1 VDCKGSFSRFYKRTI
16 CKIFLLTSIEH
27 MTRKVLL
34 VQTDQPSIKVL
45 RDYFL
50 RRGDRVWLT
59 EHPETALKILENERP
74 DLAIVDLHLPE
85 GAWLNFLTCLHRD
98 YPQTSVII
106 TNKQPDLRRELLAK
120 EQGVFVFLRY
130 PITPQWIEKA
140 LRKLQSNPDSD
151 QASKT
156 GLYRFPR
163 VRVPMRIKITAPYVF
178 LALTFVLASLYLGGR
193 YLMESFQERFTN
205 QLIDAGKLASDWMV
219 GEENSLLDTERLVA
233 NTQGVAEALSKSDS
247 DGLRRL
253 LLPVAFN
260 YSTDSLEILDPQAK
274 SVLSLRHS
282 PDDPAEEI
290 QATRGDSLFS
300 SAVFVQKVM
309 QHQVDNFGDKY
320 AGLWSTPLGPTFY
333 VAGPI
338 LDRDGNVVGAVLIG
352 ETLDHLVRQMR
363 QETLAHITL
372 YGFDGTPLASTLYHA
387 EETLSLPALQAFNV
401 LQNQDQDSTL
411 RDLQVASVSYTEILG
426 PWEAR
431 WGNDLGVMGVALA
444 QSFLVRPSQFT
455 QMQAVVF
462 VALAFIGIIILGI
475 LLARRITNPLREVVH
490 ASTQIAE
497 GNFKV
502 KVPVNGNDEV
512 MVLAHA
518 FNYMISGLQE
528 GSIYRDLLGR
538 TVSPQVREALRK
550 SFASG
555 ELKLEGQN
563 TTATVL
569 MSDIRNFTSMAEK
582 EEPTII
588 LHWLNE
594 YFRELV
600 PVITKYGG
608 VVDKF
613 EGDAILA
620 FFGILPTPLPP
631 EESAYNACLASME
644 FLEVVERINRGR
656 LEREEPPFRTGIG
669 INTGSL
675 IAGGLGTADRLNYT
689 IIGDTVNTTQ
699 RIQDL
704 TRQFGESGVAVSE
717 STVASL
723 HERRSNFRLE
733 PLGEH
738 VLKGKSELI
747 WVYRLQP
754 GPIQKSKPIGD
765 TSPVPQRIS
774 GTEETTASTSQE
786 PPPNSNPAENEGP
799 LE

>member
-1 VDCKGSFSRFYKRTI
+1 
-16 CKIFLLTSIEH
+16 
-27 MTRKVLL
+27 MNRKVLL

-50 RRGDRVWLT
+50 RHGDRVWLT
-59 EHPETALKILENERP
+59 EFPEKALKILENEQP
-74 DLAIVDLHLPE
+74 DLAFIDLHLPE
-85 GAWLNFLTCLHRD
+85 AAWLKLLTSLRNG
-98 YPQTSVII
+98 YPQTKVII
-106 TNKQPDLRRELLAK
+106 TNKQPDVRRELLAK
-120 EQGVFVFLRY
+120 EQGVLVFLRY
-130 PITPQWIEKA
+130 PFTPAWIEKA
-140 LRKLQSNPDSD
+140 LSKLQDGPEGG
-151 QASKT
+151 QAAKP

-178 LALTFVLASLYLGGR
+178 LALTFVVASLYLGGR
-193 YLMESFQERFTN
+193 YLVESFQERFTN
-205 QLIDAGKLASDWMV
+205 QLIDSGKLAADWMV
-219 GEENSLLDTERLVA
+219 GEENKMLETERLVA
-233 NTQGVAEALSKSDS
+233 NTQGVAEYLSQGDSNAL
-247 DGLRRL
+247 RQL
-253 LLPVAFN
+253 LLPVALN
-260 YSTDSLEILDPQAK
+260 YSTDSLEILDVQGK
-274 SVLSLRHS
+274 SVLSLRHAL
-282 PDDPAEEI
+282 DAPAEEI
-290 QATRGDSLFS
+290 QATQGDSVFT
-300 SAVFVQKVM
+300 SAVFVQKVI
-309 QHQVDNFGDKY
+309 QHQADNFGDKY
-320 AGLWSTPLGPTFY
+320 AGVWSTTLGPTFY
-333 VAGPI
+333 ISGPI
-338 LDRDGNVVGAVLIG
+338 LDQDGKVAGAVLIG

-363 QETLAHITL
+363 QETLAQITI
-372 YGFDGTPLASTLYHA
+372 YGFDGTPLASTLFNPN
-387 EETLSLPALQAFNV
+387 ETFPLPAVQAFDV
-401 LQNQDQDSTL
+401 LQNQDHDSTL
-411 RDLQVASVSYTEILG
+411 RDLQAASVSYTEILG

-431 WGNDLGVMGVALA
+431 WGDDLGILGVALA
-444 QSFLVRPSQFT
+444 QSFIVHPSQFT
-455 QMQAVVF
+455 RVQAVIF

-475 LLARRITNPLREVVH
+475 LLARRITNPLRDVVK
-490 ASTQIAE
+490 ASTQVAE

-502 KVPVNGNDEV
+502 KVPVSGNDEV

-518 FNYMISGLQE
+518 FNYMVTGLQE

-555 ELKLEGQN
+555 ELKLEGQS

-582 EEPTII
+582 EEPTKI

-600 PVITKYGG
+600 PIITKYGG

-620 FFGILPTPLPP
+620 FFGILPTPLTP

-644 FLEVVERINRGR
+644 MIEVLGRINNGR
-656 LEREEPPFRTGIG
+656 LQRDEPPFRTGIG

-723 HERRSNFRLE
+723 HERRGDFKLE

-747 WVYRLQP
+747 WVYRLKPGSIKKRQP
-754 GPIQKSKPIGD
+754 DPEDTVPTHQRNSPDANTIASKD
-765 TSPVPQRIS
+765 
-774 GTEETTASTSQE
+774 QE
-786 PPPNSNPAENEGP
+786 PVIGGQTEVEG
-799 LE
+799 ESA

>member
-1 VDCKGSFSRFYKRTI
+1 MK
-16 CKIFLLTSIEH
+16 
-27 MTRKVLL
+27 RKVLL

-50 RRGDRVWLT
+50 RHGDRVWLT
-59 EHPETALKILENERP
+59 EFPEKALKILENERP
-74 DLAIVDLHLPE
+74 DLAFIDLNMPE
-85 GAWLNFLTCLHRD
+85 AAWLNLLVCLRRD
-98 YPQTSVII
+98 YPQTRVII
-106 TNKQPDLRRELLAK
+106 TNKQPDVRRELLAR
-120 EQGVFVFLRY
+120 EQGALVFLRY
-130 PITPQWIEKA
+130 PITPAWIEKA
-140 LRKLQSNPDSD
+140 FRRLQSSPETD
-151 QASKT
+151 QANKP
-156 GLYRFPR
+156 GIYRFPR

-178 LALTFVLASLYLGGR
+178 LAVTFVLASLYLGGR
-193 YLMESFQERFTN
+193 YLVESFQERFTN
-205 QLIDAGKLASDWMV
+205 QLIDAGKLAADWMV
-219 GEENSLLDTERLVA
+219 SEENNLLDTERLVA
-233 NTQGVAEALSKSDS
+233 NTQGVAEYLSEKDS
-247 DGLRRL
+247 NTLRQM
-253 LLPVAFN
+253 LLPVALN
-260 YSTDSLEILDPQAK
+260 YSTDSLEILDLQGK
-274 SVLSLRHS
+274 SILSLRHS
-282 PDDPAEEI
+282 PDAPAEDI
-290 QATRGDSLFS
+290 QATQGDTVFT
-300 SAVFVQKVM
+300 SAVFVQKVN
-309 QHQVDNFGDKY
+309 QHQADNFGDKY

-333 VAGPI
+333 VAGPVI
-338 LDRDGNVVGAVLIG
+338 DDKGDVVGAVLIG
-352 ETLDHLVRQMR
+352 ESLDHLVRLMR
-363 QETLAHITL
+363 QETLAHLTI
-372 YGFDGTPLASTLYHA
+372 YNFDGTPLASTLFHP
-387 EETLSLPALQAFNV
+387 EETSPLPAVQAFNV

-444 QSFLVRPSQFT
+444 QSFIVRPSQFT
-455 QMQAVVF
+455 RVQAVIF
-462 VALAFIGIIILGI
+462 IAFAFIGIIILGI
-475 LLARRITNPLREVVH
+475 FLARRITNPLKEVVN
-490 ASTQIAE
+490 ASTQVAE

-502 KVPVNGNDEV
+502 KVPVSGNDEV

-518 FNYMISGLQE
+518 FNYMVTGLQE

-555 ELKLEGQN
+555 ELKLEGQS

-569 MSDIRNFTSMAEK
+569 MSDIRNFTGMAEK
-582 EEPTII
+582 EEPTTI

-631 EESAYNACLASME
+631 EESAFNACLASME
-644 FLEVVERINRGR
+644 MLEVIGRINSRR
-656 LEREEPPFRTGIG
+656 IQQDAPAFRTGIG

-723 HERRSNFRLE
+723 HERRSDFRLE

-754 GPIQKSKPIGD
+754 SPIKNRKSDPED
-765 TSPVPQRIS
+765 TVPTRQPTS
-774 GTEETTASTSQE
+774 ANEETATLAPQE
-786 PPPNSNPAENEGP
+786 PVAGSTP
-799 LE
+799 LEDKGEQA

>member
-1 VDCKGSFSRFYKRTI
+1 
-16 CKIFLLTSIEH
+16 
-27 MTRKVLL
+27 MNRKVLL

-50 RRGDRVWLT
+50 RHSDRVWLT
-59 EHPETALKILENERP
+59 EFPEKALKILENERP
-74 DLAIVDLHLPE
+74 DLAFIDLNLPE
-85 GAWLNFLTCLHRD
+85 AAWLNLLVSLRRD
-98 YPQTSVII
+98 FPQTNVII
-106 TNKQPDLRRELLAK
+106 TNKQPDVRRELLAK
-120 EQGVFVFLRY
+120 EQGALVFLRY
-130 PITPQWIEKA
+130 PITPAWIEKA
-140 LRKLQSNPDSD
+140 LKRLHSHPETD
-151 QASKT
+151 QANKA

-193 YLMESFQERFTN
+193 YLVESFQERFTN
-205 QLIDAGKLASDWMV
+205 QLIDAGKLAADWMV
-219 GEENSLLDTERLVA
+219 NEENKLLDTERLVA
-233 NTQGVAEALSKSDS
+233 NTQGVAEYVSEGDS
-247 DGLRRL
+247 SALRRL
-253 LLPVAFN
+253 LLPVALN
-260 YSTDSLEILDPQAK
+260 YNTDSIEVLDIQGK

-282 PDDPAEEI
+282 PEAPAEEI
-290 QATRGDSLFS
+290 QATQGDAVFT
-300 SAVFVQKVM
+300 SAVFVQKVIH
-309 QHQVDNFGDKY
+309 HQADNFGDKF
-320 AGLWSTPLGPTFY
+320 AGLWSTPLGSTFY

-338 LDRDGNVVGAVLIG
+338 LDDNGNVLGAVLIG

-363 QETLAHITL
+363 QETLAHLTI
-372 YGFDGTPLASTLYHA
+372 YSFDGTPLASTLLHSGD
-387 EETLSLPALQAFNV
+387 TFPLPAVQAFNV

-411 RDLQVASVSYTEILG
+411 RDVQVASVSYTEILG

-444 QSFLVRPSQFT
+444 QSFIVRPSQFT
-455 QMQAVVF
+455 RVQAVVF

-475 LLARRITNPLREVVH
+475 ILACRITNPLRDVVN
-490 ASTQIAE
+490 ASTQVAE

-502 KVPVNGNDEV
+502 KVPVSGNDEV

-518 FNYMISGLQE
+518 FNYMVTGLQE

-555 ELKLEGQN
+555 ELKLEGQS

-644 FLEVVERINRGR
+644 MLEVVGRINSGR
-656 LEREEPPFRTGIG
+656 MQRDEPPFRTGIG

-675 IAGGLGTADRLNYT
+675 IAGSLGTADRLNYT

-723 HERRSNFRLE
+723 HARRSDFRLE

-754 GPIQKSKPIGD
+754 GSIKKRKSDPED
-765 TSPVPQRIS
+765 TTPVRQHNS
-774 GTEETTASTSQE
+774 TTEETAVLTPAE
-786 PPPNSNPAENEGP
+786 PPTGSDP
-799 LE
+799 LEDKSETG

>member
-1 VDCKGSFSRFYKRTI
+1 
-16 CKIFLLTSIEH
+16 
-27 MTRKVLL
+27 MNRKVLL

-50 RRGDRVWLT
+50 RHGDRVWLT
-59 EHPETALKILENERP
+59 EFPEKALKILENEQP
-74 DLAIVDLHLPE
+74 DLAFIDLHLPE
-85 GAWLNFLTCLHRD
+85 TAWQNLLTCLHKD
-98 YPQTSVII
+98 FPQTNVII
-106 TNKQPDLRRELLAK
+106 TNKQPDVRKELLAK
-120 EQGVFVFLRY
+120 EQGVLVFLRH
-130 PITPQWIEKA
+130 PITPAWIEKA
-140 LRKLQSNPDSD
+140 LSKLQGGLETGQGEKS
-151 QASKT
+151 

-193 YLMESFQERFTN
+193 YLVESFQDRFTN
-205 QLIDAGKLASDWMV
+205 QLIDSGKLASDWMV
-219 GEENSLLDTERLVA
+219 GEENKLLETERLVA
-233 NTQGVAEALSKSDS
+233 NTQGVAEYVSKQDS
-247 DGLRRL
+247 NSLRRL
-253 LLPVAFN
+253 LLPVALN
-260 YSTDSLEILDPQAK
+260 YSTDSLEILDVQGN
-274 SVLSLRHS
+274 SILSLRH
-282 PDDPAEEI
+282 PQDAPAEEI
-290 QATRGDSLFS
+290 QATQGDTVFT
-300 SAVFVQKVM
+300 SAVFVQKVI
-309 QHQVDNFGDKY
+309 QHQADNFGDKY
-320 AGLWSTPLGPTFY
+320 AGLWSTTLGPTFY
-333 VAGPI
+333 VSGPI
-338 LDRDGNVVGAVLIG
+338 LDQDGKVAGAVLIG
-352 ETLDHLVRQMR
+352 ETLDNLVRQMR
-363 QETLAHITL
+363 QETLAQITL
-372 YGFDGTPLASTLYHA
+372 YNFDGTPLASTLFGPN
-387 EETLSLPALQAFNV
+387 ENFPLPAIQAFNV
-401 LQNQDQDSTL
+401 LQNQDHDSTL
-411 RDLQVASVSYTEILG
+411 RDFQAASVSYTEILG

-431 WGNDLGVMGVALA
+431 WGNDLGIMGVALA
-444 QSFLVRPSQFT
+444 QSFIVRPSQFT
-455 QMQAVVF
+455 RVQAVVF
-462 VALAFIGIIILGI
+462 VAFAFIGIILLGI
-475 LLARRITNPLREVVH
+475 LLARRITNPLREVVN
-490 ASTQIAE
+490 ASTQVAE

-502 KVPVNGNDEV
+502 KVPVSGNDEV

-518 FNYMISGLQE
+518 FNYMVTGLQE

-555 ELKLEGQN
+555 ELKLEGQS

-569 MSDIRNFTSMAEK
+569 MSDIRNFTGMSEK
-582 EEPTII
+582 EEPTTI

-600 PVITKYGG
+600 PIITKYGG

-620 FFGILPTPLPP
+620 FFGILPTPLTP

-644 FLEVVERINRGR
+644 MLEVLGRINNGR
-656 LEREEPPFRTGIG
+656 LQQNEPPFRTGIG

-723 HERRSNFRLE
+723 HERRGDFKLE

-747 WVYRLQP
+747 WVYRLKPGSIKKRRPEPEDTLPTHQP
-754 GPIQKSKPIGD
+754 NSSNENT
-765 TSPVPQRIS
+765 TSPPY
-774 GTEETTASTSQE
+774 QE
-786 PPPNSNPAENEGP
+786 PVIGSESEAKSEGA
-799 LE
+799 

>member
-1 VDCKGSFSRFYKRTI
+1 MK
-16 CKIFLLTSIEH
+16 
-27 MTRKVLL
+27 RKVLL
-34 VQTDQPSIKVL
+34 VQTDQSSVKVL

-50 RRGDRVWLT
+50 RHGDRVWLT
-59 EHPETALKILENERP
+59 EFPEKALKILENERP
-74 DLAIVDLHLPE
+74 DLAIVDQNLPE
-85 GAWLNFLTCLHRD
+85 AEWLNLLVCLHRD
-98 YPQTSVII
+98 FPQTSVII
-106 TNKQPDLRRELLAK
+106 TNKQPDVRRELLAK
-120 EQGVFVFLRY
+120 EQGAVVFLRY
-130 PITPQWIEKA
+130 PITPPWIEKA
-140 LRKLQSNPDSD
+140 IRRLQGSLEADSPNKS
-151 QASKT
+151 A
-156 GLYRFPR
+156 LYRFPR

-178 LALTFVLASLYLGGR
+178 LAITFVVASLYLGGR
-193 YLMESFQERFTN
+193 YLVESFQDRFTN
-205 QLIDAGKLASDWMV
+205 QLIDSAKLASDWMV
-219 GEENSLLDTERLVA
+219 GEENNLLATERLVA
-233 NTQGVAEALSKSDS
+233 NTQGVSEYLAKRDS
-247 DGLRRL
+247 DELRQL
-253 LLPVAFN
+253 LLPVALN
-260 YSTDSLEILDPQAK
+260 YSTDSVEILDTQGI
-274 SVLSLRHS
+274 SVLSLRHP
-282 PDDPAEEI
+282 PDAPAEDI
-290 QATRGDSLFS
+290 QATQGDVVFTN
-300 SAVFVQKVM
+300 AVFVQKVI
-309 QHQVDNFGDKY
+309 QHQADNFGDKFS
-320 AGLWSTPLGPTFY
+320 GLWSTPLGPTFY
-333 VAGPI
+333 ISGPI
-338 LDRDGNVVGAVLIG
+338 IDNQGNVIGAVLIG
-352 ETLDHLVRQMR
+352 ETLDHIVRQMR
-363 QETLAHITL
+363 QETLAHVTI
-372 YGFDGTPLASTLYHA
+372 YNFDGAPLASTLFRPN
-387 EETLSLPALQAFNV
+387 ETFPLPAVQALNV
-401 LQNQDQDSTL
+401 LQSQDQDSVL
-411 RDLQVASVSYTEILG
+411 RDLKVASVTYTEILG

-444 QSFLVRPSQFT
+444 QSFIVRPSQFT
-455 QMQAVVF
+455 RVQAVVF
-462 VALAFIGIIILGI
+462 VAFAFIGIIILGI
-475 LLARRITNPLREVVH
+475 FLARHITNPLRDVVH
-490 ASTQIAE
+490 ASTQVAE

-502 KVPVNGNDEV
+502 KVPVSGNDEV

-518 FNYMISGLQE
+518 FNYMVTGLQE

-555 ELKLEGQN
+555 ELKLEGQS

-569 MSDIRNFTSMAEK
+569 MSDIRSFTSMAEK
-582 EEPTII
+582 EEPTTI

-644 FLEVVERINRGR
+644 MLEVIGRINSGR
-656 LEREEPPFRTGIG
+656 ILRNEPPFRTGIG

-723 HERRSNFRLE
+723 HTKRGDFRLE

-754 GPIQKSKPIGD
+754 GSIKKRKSNPED
-765 TSPVPQRIS
+765 TVPNRLRAS
-774 GTEETTASTSQE
+774 DKEETTPLTPQE
-786 PPPNSNPAENEGP
+786 PVADSTPVEDEG
-799 LE
+799 EQA

>member
-1 VDCKGSFSRFYKRTI
+1 
-16 CKIFLLTSIEH
+16 
-27 MTRKVLL
+27 MNRKVLL
-34 VQTDQPSIKVL
+34 VQTDQASIKVL
-45 RDYFL
+45 RDYFS
-50 RRGDRVWLT
+50 RHSDRVWLT
-59 EHPETALKILENERP
+59 ESPDKALKILENERP
-74 DLAIVDLHLPE
+74 GLVFIDLHLPE
-85 GAWLNFLTCLHRD
+85 TPWLNLLVRLRRD
-98 YPQTSVII
+98 YPHTRVVI

-120 EQGVFVFLRY
+120 EQGALVFLRY
-130 PITPQWIEKA
+130 PFTPQWIEKA
-140 LRKLQSNPDSD
+140 LSRVQRSPSPKQVNTAAPH
-151 QASKT
+151 
-156 GLYRFPR
+156 RFPK

-178 LALTFVLASLYLGGR
+178 LALAFVLASLYLGGR
-193 YLMESFQERFTN
+193 YLVESFQDRFTN
-205 QLIDAGKLASDWMV
+205 QLIDAGKLAADWMV
-219 GEENSLLDTERLVA
+219 GEENKLLDTERLVA
-233 NTQGVAEALSKSDS
+233 NTQGMAEYLSAKDS
-247 DGLRRL
+247 NGLRQL
-253 LLPVAFN
+253 LLPVALN
-260 YSTDSLEILDPQAK
+260 YNTDALEILDIQGK
-274 SVLSLRHS
+274 SVLSLHHAPDS
-282 PDDPAEEI
+282 PEEDI
-290 QATRGDSLFS
+290 RATQGETIFS
-300 SAVFVQKVM
+300 SAVFVQKVIH
-309 QHQVDNFGDKY
+309 HQTDNFGDKY

-338 LDRDGNVVGAVLIG
+338 FDENGKVLGAVLVG
-352 ETLDHLVRQMR
+352 VTLDHLVRLMR
-363 QETLAHITL
+363 QDTLAHLTI
-372 YGFDGTPLASTLYHA
+372 YSFDGTPLASTLFKPG
-387 EETLSLPALQAFNV
+387 ETFPVPAVEAFSV
-401 LQNQDQDSTL
+401 LQNQDRESAL
-411 RDLQVASVSYTEILG
+411 RDFKVSSVNYTEILG

-431 WGNDLGVMGVALA
+431 WGNDMGVMGVALA
-444 QSFLVRPSQFT
+444 QNFVMRPSQFT
-455 QMQAVVF
+455 RVQAVLF
-462 VALAFIGIIILGI
+462 VALAFMGIIVLGI
-475 LLARRITNPLREVVH
+475 LLARRITHQLGEVVN
-490 ASTQIAE
+490 ASTQVAE

-502 KVPVNGNDEV
+502 KVPVSGNDEV

-518 FNYMISGLQE
+518 FNYMVTGLQE

-555 ELKLEGQN
+555 ELKLEGQS

-582 EEPTII
+582 EEPTTI

-620 FFGILPTPLPP
+620 FFGILPTPLQP
-631 EESAYNACLASME
+631 EDSAYHACLASME
-644 FLEVVERINRGR
+644 MLEVVERINRGR
-656 LEREEPPFRTGIG
+656 IQRNEPPLRTGIG

-723 HERRSNFRLE
+723 HERRVDFRLE

-738 VLKGKSELI
+738 ALKGKSELI

-754 GPIQKSKPIGD
+754 ALEKPKSKPVDQAPGPSSISTGEEKAD
-765 TSPVPQRIS
+765 LSPS
-774 GTEETTASTSQE
+774 ESATTVD
-786 PPPNSNPAENEGP
+786 PPEDEG
-799 LE
+799 ESE

>member
-1 VDCKGSFSRFYKRTI
+1 
-16 CKIFLLTSIEH
+16 
-27 MTRKVLL
+27 MNRKVLL

-50 RRGDRVWLT
+50 RHSDRVWLT
-59 EHPETALKILENERP
+59 EYPEKALKILENEHP
-74 DLAIVDLHLPE
+74 DLAIIDLHLPE
-85 GAWLNFLTCLHRD
+85 AAWLNLLVGLQRD
-98 YPQTSVII
+98 HPHTKVII

-120 EQGVFVFLRY
+120 EQGAFVFLRY
-130 PITPQWIEKA
+130 PITPAWIEKA
-140 LRKLQSNPDSD
+140 LNRLESPPETNQVNR
-151 QASKT
+151 T
-156 GLYRFPR
+156 GFYRFPR
-163 VRVPMRIKITAPYVF
+163 VRVPMRIKITAPYVI
-178 LALTFVLASLYLGGR
+178 LALTFVLASVYIGGR
-193 YLMESFQERFTN
+193 YLVESFQERFTN
-205 QLIDAGKLASDWMV
+205 QLIDAGKLAADWMV
-219 GEENSLLDTERLVA
+219 NEENKLLNTERLVA
-233 NTQGVAEALSKSDS
+233 NTQGVAAYLTEGDS
-247 DGLRRL
+247 NALRRL
-253 LLPVAFN
+253 LLPLALN
-260 YSTDSLEILDPQAK
+260 YSTDSLEILDVQGK
-274 SVLSLRHS
+274 SILSLRHP
-282 PDDPAEEI
+282 PDAPAEEI
-290 QATRGDSLFS
+290 QATQGDAVFS
-300 SAVFVQKVM
+300 SAVFVQKVIH
-309 QHQVDNFGDKY
+309 HQADNFGDKY
-320 AGLWSTPLGPTFY
+320 SGLWSTNLGPTFY

-338 LDRDGNVVGAVLIG
+338 MDENGNVVGAVLIG
-352 ETLDHLVRQMR
+352 ETLDHVVRLMR
-363 QETLAHITL
+363 QETLAHLTI
-372 YGFDGTPLASTLYHA
+372 YNFDGTPLASTLFRSSD
-387 EETLSLPALQAFNV
+387 TFPLPAVQAFNV
-401 LQNQDQDSTL
+401 LQNQDKESTL

-431 WGNDLGVMGVALA
+431 WGNDLGIMGVALA
-444 QSFLVRPSQFT
+444 QSFIVRPSQFT
-455 QMQAVVF
+455 RVQAVLF
-462 VALAFIGIIILGI
+462 VVVAFIGIIILGI

-502 KVPVNGNDEV
+502 KVPVSGNDEV

-518 FNYMISGLQE
+518 FNYMVTGLQE

-555 ELKLEGQN
+555 ELKLEGQS

-569 MSDIRNFTSMAEK
+569 MSDIRNFTRMAEK
-582 EEPTII
+582 EAPTVI

-620 FFGILPTPLPP
+620 FFGILPTPLSPA
-631 EESAYNACLASME
+631 ESAYNACLASME
-644 FLEVVERINRGR
+644 MLEVVERINRGR
-656 LEREEPPFRTGIG
+656 MKRDEPPLRTGIG

-717 STVASL
+717 STVSSL
-723 HERRSNFRLE
+723 HERRSDFRLE

-754 GPIQKSKPIGD
+754 GTVKKQPPDIEDKQPAPQPISTQEATAVL
-765 TSPVPQRIS
+765 TSP
-774 GTEETTASTSQE
+774 E
-786 PPPNSNPAENEGP
+786 PPAGNEP
-799 LE
+799 LENKGETG

>member
-1 VDCKGSFSRFYKRTI
+1 
-16 CKIFLLTSIEH
+16 

-34 VQTDQPSIKVL
+34 VQTDQSSIKLL

-59 EHPETALKILENERP
+59 EYPEKALKILENEQP
-74 DLAIVDLHLPE
+74 DLAFVDLHLPE
-85 GAWLNFLTCLHRD
+85 GAWLNLLTCLHKD
-98 YPQTSVII
+98 YPQTSVIV

-140 LRKLQSNPDSD
+140 LRRILSSPD
-151 QASKT
+151 ANHANKT
-156 GLYRFPR
+156 GLYLFPR

-193 YLMESFQERFTN
+193 YLVESFQERFTN

-219 GEENSLLDTERLVA
+219 GKENSLLDTERLVA
-233 NTQGVAEALSKSDS
+233 NTQGMVEALSKNDS
-247 DGLRRL
+247 DGLRRM
-253 LLPVAFN
+253 LLPVALN
-260 YSTDSLEILDPQAK
+260 YSTDSLEILDFQAK

-282 PDDPAEEI
+282 PHPPPEEI
-290 QATRGDSLFS
+290 PATRGDFLFS
-300 SAVFVQKVM
+300 SAVFVQKVI
-309 QHQVDNFGDKY
+309 QREVDNFGDKY

-338 LDRDGNVVGAVLIG
+338 MDHDGNVVGAVLIG

-363 QETLAHITL
+363 QETLAQITL
-372 YGFDGTPLASTLYHA
+372 YGFDGTPLASTLYHPD
-387 EETLSLPALQAFNV
+387 ETFPLPAVQAFNV
-401 LQNQDQDSTL
+401 LQNQDQDSAL

-444 QSFLVRPSQFT
+444 QSFIVRPSQFT
-455 QMQAVVF
+455 RVQAVLF
-462 VALAFIGIIILGI
+462 VALAFVGIIILGI

-490 ASTQIAE
+490 ASTQVAE

-502 KVPVNGNDEV
+502 KVPVSGNDEV

-518 FNYMISGLQE
+518 FNYMVTGLQE

-538 TVSPQVREALRK
+538 AVSPQVREALRK

-555 ELKLEGQN
+555 ELKLEGQS

-620 FFGILPTPLPP
+620 FFGILPTPLSP

-644 FLEVVERINRGR
+644 MLEVVGRINHGR
-656 LEREEPPFRTGIG
+656 IEREEPPFRTGIG

-723 HERRSNFRLE
+723 HEQRSNFRLE

-754 GPIQKSKPIGD
+754 GPTPKPKPDPGN
-765 TSPVPQRIS
+765 TAPVHQRIS
-774 GTEETTASTSQE
+774 GTEETASFTPQE
-786 PPPNSNPAENEGP
+786 PPSGSNPVENTGP
-799 LE
+799 SA

>member
-1 VDCKGSFSRFYKRTI
+1 
-16 CKIFLLTSIEH
+16 
-27 MTRKVLL
+27 MNRKVLL

-50 RRGDRVWLT
+50 RHGDRVWLT
-59 EHPETALKILENERP
+59 EFPEKALKILENEQP
-74 DLAIVDLHLPE
+74 DLAFIDLHLPE
-85 GAWLNFLTCLHRD
+85 TAWQNLLTCLHKD
-98 YPQTSVII
+98 FPQTNVII
-106 TNKQPDLRRELLAK
+106 TNKQPDVRKELLAK
-120 EQGVFVFLRY
+120 EQGVLVFLRH
-130 PITPQWIEKA
+130 PITPAWIEKA
-140 LRKLQSNPDSD
+140 LSKLQGGLETGQGEKS
-151 QASKT
+151 

-193 YLMESFQERFTN
+193 YLVESFQDRFTN
-205 QLIDAGKLASDWMV
+205 QLIDSGKLASDWMV
-219 GEENSLLDTERLVA
+219 GEENKLLETERLVA
-233 NTQGVAEALSKSDS
+233 NTQGVAEYVSKQDS
-247 DGLRRL
+247 NSLRRL
-253 LLPVAFN
+253 LLPVALN
-260 YSTDSLEILDPQAK
+260 YSTDSLEILDVQGN
-274 SVLSLRHS
+274 SILSLRH
-282 PDDPAEEI
+282 PQDAPAEEI
-290 QATRGDSLFS
+290 QATQGDTVFT
-300 SAVFVQKVM
+300 SAVFVQKVI
-309 QHQVDNFGDKY
+309 QHQADNFGDKY
-320 AGLWSTPLGPTFY
+320 AGLWSTTLGPTFY
-333 VAGPI
+333 VSGPI
-338 LDRDGNVVGAVLIG
+338 LDQDGKVAGAVLIG
-352 ETLDHLVRQMR
+352 ETLDNLVRQMR
-363 QETLAHITL
+363 QETLAQVTL
-372 YGFDGTPLASTLYHA
+372 YNFDGTPLASTLFGPN
-387 EETLSLPALQAFNV
+387 ENFPLPAIQAFNV
-401 LQNQDQDSTL
+401 LQNQDHDSTL
-411 RDLQVASVSYTEILG
+411 RDFQAASVSYTEILG

-431 WGNDLGVMGVALA
+431 WGNDLGIMGVALA
-444 QSFLVRPSQFT
+444 QSFIVRPSQFT
-455 QMQAVVF
+455 RVQAVVF
-462 VALAFIGIIILGI
+462 VAFAFIGIILLGI
-475 LLARRITNPLREVVH
+475 LLARRITNPLREVVN
-490 ASTQIAE
+490 ASTQVAE

-502 KVPVNGNDEV
+502 KVPVSGNDEV

-518 FNYMISGLQE
+518 FNYMVTGLQE

-555 ELKLEGQN
+555 ELKLEGQS

-569 MSDIRNFTSMAEK
+569 MSDIRNFTGMSEK
-582 EEPTII
+582 EEPTTI

-600 PVITKYGG
+600 PIITKYGG

-620 FFGILPTPLPP
+620 FFGILPTPLTP

-644 FLEVVERINRGR
+644 MLEVLGRINNGR
-656 LEREEPPFRTGIG
+656 LQQNEPPFRTGIG

-723 HERRSNFRLE
+723 HERRGDFKLE

-747 WVYRLQP
+747 WVYRLKPGSIKKRRPEPEDTLPTHQP
-754 GPIQKSKPIGD
+754 NSSNENT
-765 TSPVPQRIS
+765 TSPPY
-774 GTEETTASTSQE
+774 QE
-786 PPPNSNPAENEGP
+786 PVIGSESEAKSEGA
-799 LE
+799 

>member
-1 VDCKGSFSRFYKRTI
+1 
-16 CKIFLLTSIEH
+16 
-27 MTRKVLL
+27 MNRKVLL

-50 RRGDRVWLT
+50 RHGDRVWLT
-59 EHPETALKILENERP
+59 EFPEKALKILENEQP
-74 DLAIVDLHLPE
+74 DLAFIDLHLPE
-85 GAWLNFLTCLHRD
+85 AVWLNLLTCLRKD
-98 YPQTSVII
+98 FPQTNVII
-106 TNKQPDLRRELLAK
+106 TNKQPDVRKELLAK
-120 EQGVFVFLRY
+120 EQGVLVFLRH
-130 PITPQWIEKA
+130 PITPAWIEKA
-140 LRKLQSNPDSD
+140 LNKLQGGLVTGQTEKS
-151 QASKT
+151 

-178 LALTFVLASLYLGGR
+178 LAVTFVMASLYLGGR
-193 YLMESFQERFTN
+193 YLVESFQERFTN
-205 QLIDAGKLASDWMV
+205 QLIDSGKLAADWMV
-219 GEENSLLDTERLVA
+219 GEENNLLETERLVA
-233 NTQGVAEALSKSDS
+233 NTQGIAEYVAEQDS
-247 DGLRRL
+247 NSLRRL
-253 LLPVAFN
+253 LLPVALN
-260 YSTDSLEILDPQAK
+260 YGTDSLEILDVQGK
-274 SVLSLRHS
+274 SILSLRH
-282 PDDPAEEI
+282 PQDAPAEEI
-290 QATRGDSLFS
+290 QATQGDSVFT
-300 SAVFVQKVM
+300 SAVFVQKVIH
-309 QHQVDNFGDKY
+309 HQVDNFGDKY
-320 AGLWSTPLGPTFY
+320 AGLWSTTLGPTFY
-333 VAGPI
+333 VSGPI
-338 LDRDGNVVGAVLIG
+338 MDQDGNVAGAVLIG

-363 QETLAHITL
+363 QETLAQITL
-372 YGFDGTPLASTLYHA
+372 YNFDGTPLASTLFSPD
-387 EETLSLPALQAFNV
+387 ETFPLPAVQAFNL
-401 LQNQDQDSTL
+401 LQNQDHDSTL
-411 RDLQVASVSYTEILG
+411 RDFQAASVSYTEILG

-431 WGNDLGVMGVALA
+431 WGNDLGIMGVALA
-444 QSFLVRPSQFT
+444 QSFIVRPSQFT
-455 QMQAVVF
+455 RVQAVVF
-462 VALAFIGIIILGI
+462 VALAFIGIILLGI
-475 LLARRITNPLREVVH
+475 LLARRITNPLREVVN
-490 ASTQIAE
+490 ASTQVAE

-518 FNYMISGLQE
+518 FNYMVTGLQE

-555 ELKLEGQN
+555 ELKLEGQS

-569 MSDIRNFTSMAEK
+569 MSDIRNFTSMSEK
-582 EEPTII
+582 EEPTTI

-600 PVITKYGG
+600 PIITKYGG

-620 FFGILPTPLPP
+620 FFGILPTPLTP

-644 FLEVVERINRGR
+644 MLEVLERINNR
-656 LEREEPPFRTGIG
+656 REQQNEPHFRTGIG

-723 HERRSNFRLE
+723 HERRGDFKLE

-747 WVYRLQP
+747 WVYRLKP
-754 GPIQKSKPIGD
+754 LPIKKRKPKQED
-765 TSPVPQRIS
+765 TLPTPQRNS
-774 GTEETTASTSQE
+774 SNENTTTPTNQE
-786 PPPNSNPAENEGP
+786 SVIGGESEAKGGGA
-799 LE
+799 

>member
-1 VDCKGSFSRFYKRTI
+1 MNR
-16 CKIFLLTSIEH
+16 KI
-27 MTRKVLL
+27 LL
-34 VQTDQPSIKVL
+34 VQTDQSSIKVL

-50 RRGDRVWLT
+50 RHGDRVWLT
-59 EHPETALKILENERP
+59 EFPEKALKIIENERP
-74 DLAIVDLHLPE
+74 HLAFIDLNLPE
-85 GAWLNFLTCLHRD
+85 AAWLNLLVCLHRD

-120 EQGVFVFLRY
+120 EQGVLVFLRY
-130 PITPQWIEKA
+130 PITPEWIEKA
-140 LRKLQSNPDSD
+140 IRKLQSGP
-151 QASKT
+151 QASQSNKP
-156 GLYRFPR
+156 GSYRFPK
-163 VRVPMRIKITAPYVF
+163 VRVPMRIKITAPYIF
-178 LALTFVLASLYLGGR
+178 LALAFVLASLYLGGR
-193 YLMESFQERFTN
+193 YLVESFQERFTN
-205 QLIDAGKLASDWMV
+205 QLIDAGKLAADWMV
-219 GEENSLLDTERLVA
+219 NEENKLLDTERLVA
-233 NTQGVAEALSKSDS
+233 NTQGVAEYMSEGNSDA
-247 DGLRRL
+247 LRRL
-253 LLPVAFN
+253 LWPVVLN
-260 YSTDSLEILDPQAK
+260 YSTDSLEILDLQGK

-282 PDDPAEEI
+282 PDAPAEEI
-290 QATRGDSLFS
+290 QATQGDTLFT
-300 SAVFVQKVM
+300 SAVFVQKVI
-309 QHQVDNFGDKY
+309 QRQVDNFGDKY

-338 LDRDGNVVGAVLIG
+338 LDDRGKVAGAVLIG

-363 QETLAHITL
+363 QETLAHLTI
-372 YGFDGTPLASTLYHA
+372 YSFDGAPLASTLFHA
-387 EETLSLPALQAFNV
+387 NETLPIPAVQAFNV

-444 QSFLVRPSQFT
+444 QNFIVRPSQFT
-455 QMQAVVF
+455 RVQAVLF
-462 VALAFIGIIILGI
+462 VALAFIGMIILGI
-475 LLARRITNPLREVVH
+475 FLARRITNPLREVVN

-502 KVPVNGNDEV
+502 KVPVSGNDEV

-518 FNYMISGLQE
+518 FNYMVTGLQE

-555 ELKLEGQN
+555 ELKLEGQS

-582 EEPTII
+582 EEPTKI

-600 PVITKYGG
+600 PVITRYGG
-608 VVDKF
+608 VIDKF

-631 EESAYNACLASME
+631 EESAYNACQASME
-644 FLEVVERINRGR
+644 MLEVVRRINDGR
-656 LEREEPPFRTGIG
+656 IQQDEPPFRTGIG

-723 HERRSNFRLE
+723 HERRSHFRLE

-754 GPIQKSKPIGD
+754 GAAKKQKTDPED
-765 TSPVPQRIS
+765 TSPLPQRVA
-774 GTEETTASTSQE
+774 EDEAAAKLALQE
-786 PPPNSNPAENEGP
+786 PSPGSNPSENQGESA
-799 LE
+799 

>member
-1 VDCKGSFSRFYKRTI
+1 
-16 CKIFLLTSIEH
+16 

-45 RDYFL
+45 RDFFL
-50 RRGDRVWLT
+50 RRGERVWLT
-59 EHPETALKILENERP
+59 EHPEKALKILENERP
-74 DLAIVDLHLPE
+74 DLAFIDLNLPE
-85 GAWLNFLTCLHRD
+85 AAWINLLICLHRD

-120 EQGVFVFLRY
+120 EQGAFVFLRY
-130 PITPQWIEKA
+130 PITPQWIENA
-140 LRKLQSNPDSD
+140 LRRLQSSPGAD

-156 GLYRFPR
+156 GIYRFPR

-193 YLMESFQERFTN
+193 YLVESFQERFTN
-205 QLIDAGKLASDWMV
+205 QLIDAGKMAADWMV
-219 GEENSLLDTERLVA
+219 SEENSLLGTERLVA
-233 NTQGVAEALSKSDS
+233 NTQGVAESLSNNDS
-247 DGLRRL
+247 DALRRL
-253 LLPVAFN
+253 LLPVALN
-260 YSTDSLEILDPQAK
+260 YSTDSLEILDLQAK
-274 SVLSLRHS
+274 CVLSLRHS
-282 PDDPAEEI
+282 PDTPVEEI

-300 SAVFVQKVM
+300 SAVFVQNVI

-338 LDRDGNVVGAVLIG
+338 MDKNGNVVGAVLIG

-363 QETLAHITL
+363 QETLAHLTI
-372 YGFDGTPLASTLYHA
+372 YSFDGTPLASTLFHPN
-387 EETLSLPALQAFNV
+387 ETFSLPAVQAFNV
-401 LQNQDQDSTL
+401 LQNQNQDSTL

-444 QSFLVRPSQFT
+444 QSFIVRPSQFT
-455 QMQAVVF
+455 RVQAVVF
-462 VALAFIGIIILGI
+462 VALAFVGIIILGI
-475 LLARRITNPLREVVH
+475 FLARRITNPLKEVVN
-490 ASTQIAE
+490 ASTQVAE

-502 KVPVNGNDEV
+502 KVPVSGNDEV

-518 FNYMISGLQE
+518 FNYMVTGLQE

-555 ELKLEGQN
+555 ELKLEGQS

-569 MSDIRNFTSMAEK
+569 MSDIRNFTSMSEK

-620 FFGILPTPLPP
+620 FFGILPTPLSP
-631 EESAYNACLASME
+631 EESANNACMASME
-644 FLEVVERINRGR
+644 LLEVVERINRGR
-656 LEREEPPFRTGIG
+656 MEREEPPFRTGIG

-723 HERRSNFRLE
+723 HEKRSNFRLE

-747 WVYRLQP
+747 WVYRLQRGLTQKRKP
-754 GPIQKSKPIGD
+754 DPEDTTPIR
-765 TSPVPQRIS
+765 QRIS
-774 GTEETTASTSQE
+774 GTEETAPLMPHESPSD
-786 PPPNSNPAENEGP
+786 NNP
-799 LE
+799 LEDKGPSR